1 MSQVKDDKKKIE
13 QKARRPYRKPE
24 LLAYG
29 TVKDLTAAGIGSKVE
44 SGGHPAGTSR
54 HSVFF

>member
-13 QKARRPYRKPE
+13 QKSRRPYRKPE

-54 HSVFF
+54 P

>member
-29 TVKDLTAAGIGSKVE
+29 TVKDLTAGGSGNAQE
-44 SGGHPAGTSR
+44 GNPGNPLNWR
-54 HSVFF
+54 P

>member
-13 QKARRPYRKPE
+13 QKTRRPYRKPE

-29 TVKDLTAAGIGSKVE
+29 TVKDLTAAGLGSTTEQNPGKG
-44 SGGHPAGTSR
+44 STKKS
-54 HSVFF
+54 FL

>member
-13 QKARRPYRKPE
+13 QKARRPYQKTE

-29 TVKDLTAAGIGSKVE
+29 TVKDLTAGGIGSKVE
-44 SGGHPAGTSR
+44 SGGHLTGTPR
-54 HSVFF
+54 P

>member
-13 QKARRPYRKPE
+13 QKSRRPYRKPE

-29 TVKDLTAAGIGSKVE
+29 TVKDLTAGGLGSTLEGGTMAGNKVF
-44 SGGHPAGTSR
+44 A
-54 HSVFF
+54 

>member
-13 QKARRPYRKPE
+13 QKPRRPYRKPE

-29 TVKDLTAAGIGSKVE
+29 TVKDMTAGGSGLVPENMPGKNKTRL
-44 SGGHPAGTSR
+44 P
-54 HSVFF
+54 

>member
-13 QKARRPYRKPE
+13 QKSRKPYRKPE

-29 TVKDLTAAGIGSKVE
+29 TVKDLTAGGSGNIKE
-44 SGGHPAGTSR
+44 GQGPNPLKWR
-54 HSVFF
+54 P

>member
-29 TVKDLTAAGIGSKVE
+29 TVKDLTAGGS
-44 SGGHPAGTSR
+44 GTKTENNITQLR
-54 HSVFF
+54 RRP

>member
-13 QKARRPYRKPE
+13 KKARRPYRKPE

-29 TVKDLTAAGIGSKVE
+29 TVKDLTAGGVGSKTE
-44 SGGHPAGTSR
+44 SSINQVTR
-54 HSVFF
+54 VFP

>member
-13 QKARRPYRKPE
+13 QKTRRPYRKPE

-29 TVKDLTAAGIGSKVE
+29 TVKDLTASGFGSKTE
-44 SGGHPAGTSR
+44 NQGLQGRRKP
-54 HSVFF
+54 

>member
-13 QKARRPYRKPE
+13 QKSRKPYRKPE

-29 TVKDLTAAGIGSKVE
+29 TVKDLTAGSIGSVPEGQGNSSKK
-44 SGGHPAGTSR
+44 SLI
-54 HSVFF
+54 